1 MKILLLISF
10 SLAISLSILAQEKSK
25 QQEVGLVFNDL
36 NSFGLTYKTGSNISM
51 WRFNA
56 LLIEGDNINYE
67 SDSRNN
73 RRFNTALYFK
83 FGKEFHYV
91 LVDNLEF
98 RVGADVLF
106 NYQKNKEVF
115 TDNLIENYSINRESV
130 IYESGINL
138 IFGVNYVINNK
149 LIIGAEILPYISYTT
164 GHNTVNNGNG
174 SSENVQDISGYSY
187 GLSNQSAMLSIA
199 YRF

>member
-1 MKILLLISF
+1 MKKILLISI

-25 QQEVGLVFNDL
+25 QQEVGLIFNDL
-36 NSFGLTYKTGSNISM
+36 NSFGLTFKTGTNRSM
-51 WRFNA
+51 WRFNT
-56 LLIEGDNINYE
+56 LLIAGDNINYE
-67 SDSRNN
+67 SDSYNN
-73 RRFNTALYFK
+73 RRSNTALYFK

-106 NYQKNKEVF
+106 NLQKNKDVF
-115 TDNLIENYSINRESV
+115 TNNLIDNYSTIRESV

-138 IFGVNYVINNK
+138 IFGLNYVINNK

-164 GHNTVNNGNG
+164 GNNTAKNGN
-174 SSENVQDISGYSY
+174 SSNENVQDISEYSY